1 MADRVIKCLF
11 VGYTKYNEGA
21 CYDIMHPE
29 SRNIYQSRDITW
41 SKRMYY
47 KKKLYEDNEDLLPL
61 PQEYD
66 NNNDEKY
73 DDAKVYITDT
83 DEMS

>member
-1 MADRVIKCLF
+1 
-11 VGYTKYNEGA
+11 
-21 CYDIMHPE
+21 
-29 SRNIYQSRDITW
+29 
-41 SKRMYY
+41 MYY
-47 KKKLYEDNEDLLPL
+47 KKKLDEDNEDLLPL